1 MRLGGL
7 HKSSMIDYPGA
18 VSAVL
23 FLAGCNFRCPYCH
36 NPSLARGV
44 CEEALSEQ
52 GFLDFLEKR
61 RGFLDAVV
69 VSGGE
74 PTLSD
79 GLPDLCRRIQK
90 MGFAVK
96 LDTNGSRPEMLR
108 RLLKDG
114 LLNYVAMDLKT
125 LPRRYATLCAE
136 TDIQVKVEES
146 IAMVL
151 SSGIDHEF
159 RTTCVRPFVDE
170 NTVGQMARDI
180 SAAQRYFLQRFSSAG
195 ETLDPDSCAD
205 GACRFSEEELAAMRE
220 AAARHVG
227 NCYLR

>member
-23 FLAGCNFRCPYCH
+23 FLSGCNFCCPYCH
-36 NPSLARGV
+36 NPSLARGA
-44 CEEALSEQ
+44 CEETLSEQ
-52 GFLDFLEKR
+52 DFLNFLKKR

-74 PTLSD
+74 PTLAEE
-79 GLPDLCRRIQK
+79 LPDLCRRIRE
-90 MGFAVK
+90 MGFDVK
-96 LDTNGSRPEMLR
+96 LDTNGSRPQMLR
-108 RLLKDG
+108 RLLQDG

-125 LPRRYATLCAE
+125 LPRRYDALCAE

-146 IAMVL
+146 IAL
-151 SSGIDHEF
+151 LRSSGIDHEF

-170 NTVGQMARDI
+170 ETVTQMARFI
-180 SAAQRYFLQRFSSAG
+180 SGAQRYFLQRFSAAG
-195 ETLDPDSCAD
+195 ESLDPDFCAD
-205 GACRFSEEELAAMRE
+205 GTCRFSEEQMRTMRE
-220 AAARHVG
+220 IAARHVG

>member
-1 MRLGGL
+1 MRFGGL

-44 CEEALSEQ
+44 CVEALTDRD
-52 GFLDFLEKR
+52 FLAFLEKR
-61 RGFLDAVV
+61 HGFLDAVV

-79 GLPDLCRRIQK
+79 GLPDLCRRIQE

-96 LDTNGSRPEMLR
+96 LDTNGSRPEMLH
-108 RLLKDG
+108 RLLKDR

-125 LPRRYATLCAE
+125 LPRRYDTLCAE
-136 TDIQVKVEES
+136 KDIQAKVEES
-146 IAMVL
+146 IALVR

-170 NTVGQMARDI
+170 DTVGRMARVI
-180 SAAQRYFLQRFSSAG
+180 SGAQRYFLQRFSGAG
-195 ETLDPDSCAD
+195 ETLDPDFCAD
-205 GACRFSEEELAAMRE
+205 GACRFSEEELATIRE

-227 NCYLR
+227 RCALR